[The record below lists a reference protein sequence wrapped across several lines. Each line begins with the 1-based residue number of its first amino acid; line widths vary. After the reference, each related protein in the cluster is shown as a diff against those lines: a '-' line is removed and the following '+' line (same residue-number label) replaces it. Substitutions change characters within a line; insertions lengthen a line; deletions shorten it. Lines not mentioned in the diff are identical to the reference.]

1 MQLWLQNPILSGY
14 AVVLNTFTYYMR
26 YIVFKLYKLQILSL
40 NAIKNEMFLD

>member
-14 AVVLNTFTYYMR
+14 AIVLNTFTFYMR
-26 YIVFKLYKLQILSL
+26 YIVFNSYKLQILSL